1 MRYTNAFFCG
11 LLGLLLAGCA
21 STIDRRIDPD
31 SPDLVG
37 GAVLDSQDIRA
48 MADEMTRDIVA
59 SGILRSNDI
68 TQRISFYILGM
79 QNYSSDPIDKEIILT
94 PIRTQIQ
101 RSLGRGNVM
110 ILNRSSATLEEVKNE
125 RAAKRANA
133 VTSNQNMRG
142 GVAGADYVLSG
153 AIRDRVK
160 QGADIKSVY
169 YQVTFEITDL
179 ETTELVWTHDYE
191 VKFESEKSVIAR

>member
-31 SPDLVG
+31 APDLVG

-68 TQRISFYILGM
+68 NHRISFYILGM
-79 QNYSSDPIDKEIILT
+79 QNYSSDPIDKEIILA

-101 RSLGRGNVM
+101 RSLGRQVM
-110 ILNRSSATLEEVKNE
+110 ILNRNSATLEEVKNE

-133 VTSNQNMRG
+133 VTSNDSLSG
-142 GVAGADYVLSG
+142 GVGGADYVLSG

-160 QGADIKSVY
+160 QGEDIKSVY
-169 YQVTFEITDL
+169 YQITFELTDL
-179 ETTELVWTHDYE
+179 ETTELVWTNDYE
-191 VKFESEKSVIAR
+191 VKFESERSVISR